1 MTKQKLNKILENHKH
16 WLYEDCDGWEKMC
29 ANLTSANLVNA
40 NLTGADLTEA
50 NLTDANLSDVNL
62 KDANLAGANLR
73 YAKNVPF
80 IPLACPDTGT
90 FTAYKRAGRYII
102 KLQIPEDAKRL
113 SATSRKCRCNKAKV
127 LEIQNLDGTIADV
140 IKVKSNFDGTFIY
153 EVGKTVSVDN
163 FDENRWNECST
174 GIHFFINRQEAVQ
187 Y

>member
-16 WLYEDCDGWEKMC
+16 WLYEDCNGWEKMC

-40 NLTGADLTEA
+40 NLTGADLACA
-50 NLTDANLSDVNL
+50 NLTGANLVNV
-62 KDANLAGANLR
+62 NLAGANLR

-80 IPLACPDTGT
+80 IPLTCPDTGT
-90 FTAYKRAGRYII
+90 FTAYKKAGRYIV
-102 KLQIPEDAKRL
+102 KLQIPKDAKRL

-140 IKVKSNFDGTFIY
+140 IKVKSNFDETFIY

-163 FDENRWNECST
+163 FDEDRWNECST
-174 GIHFFINRQEAVQ
+174 GIHFFMNRQEAV
-187 Y
+187 YW